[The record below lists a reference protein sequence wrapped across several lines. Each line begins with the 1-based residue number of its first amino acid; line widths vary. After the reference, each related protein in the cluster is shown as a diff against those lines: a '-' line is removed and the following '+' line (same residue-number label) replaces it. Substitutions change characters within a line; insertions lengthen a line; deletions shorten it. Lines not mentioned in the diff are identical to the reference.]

1 VSTDGRPDLDSI
13 INRAR
18 TSGFQTVII
27 ALCTAVM
34 IVDGFDTQAISFVAP
49 AIAAAWH
56 VPHSSFGLV
65 FGIGLF
71 GGLVGA
77 VCSGVVAD
85 RIGRKPTLMMAV
97 LLFGVASLATP
108 FASSMG
114 MLSLIR
120 FITGL
125 GVGGALPGAIVLAAE
140 YAPRRSRATVTTVTF
155 CGIPLGS
162 VLGSVL
168 ASQLIP
174 AYGWGSIFVVGGV
187 LPLLLLPLIAARVPE
202 SIRFLA
208 LKHDEAAI
216 AKLLARMG
224 VAEELAAQVRI
235 RPDAETRR
243 APLRSLFTEG
253 RALGT
258 SLLSV
263 ALFLTLLM
271 AFFLVN
277 WIPTLAIRSGID
289 ISVAILGVAALNVGG
304 ILGSLVISRFADW
317 RAPGMVISL
326 GYALGAV
333 AIACVGQAGR
343 SGTWLLITAFV
354 AGFLAIGAQM
364 CMASL
369 LAIYYDTGLRASGVG
384 WGMGCG
390 RVGGII
396 GPVIGGML
404 LAASVSTG
412 AIFLIAGLVCAAC
425 AVTVFTM
432 GRLVL
437 RPRRERAAQLDVAP
451 NTAPSS

>member
-1 VSTDGRPDLDSI
+1 MLLEVRDLHVEF
-13 INRAR
+13 R
-18 TSGFQTVII
+18 TR
-27 ALCTAVM
+27 
-34 IVDGFDTQAISFVAP
+34 D
-49 AIAAAWH
+49 
-56 VPHSSFGLV
+56 
-65 FGIGLF
+65 
-71 GGLVGA
+71 
-77 VCSGVVAD
+77 
-85 RIGRKPTLMMAV
+85 
-97 LLFGVASLATP
+97 GVAKAVAKYVKAVVRCHTK
-108 FASSMG
+108 AADA
-114 MLSLIR
+114 
-120 FITGL
+120 GL
-125 GVGGALPGAIVLAAE
+125 KGGTFDEELCESDPTIGKGAKE
-140 YAPRRSRATVTTVTF
+140 KY
-155 CGIPLGS
+155 
-162 VLGSVL
+162 
-168 ASQLIP
+168 
-174 AYGWGSIFVVGGV
+174 
-187 LPLLLLPLIAARVPE
+187 
-202 SIRFLA
+202 
-208 LKHDEAAI
+208 EAAI

-235 RPDAETRR
+235 RPDAEPRR

-343 SGTWLLITAFV
+343 SGTWLLISAFV

-437 RPRRERAAQLDVAP
+437 RPRTERAAQLDVAP